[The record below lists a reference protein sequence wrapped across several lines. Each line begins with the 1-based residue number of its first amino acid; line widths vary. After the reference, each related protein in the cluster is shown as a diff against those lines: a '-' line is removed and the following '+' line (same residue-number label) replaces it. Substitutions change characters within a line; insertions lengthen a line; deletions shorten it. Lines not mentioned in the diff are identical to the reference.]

1 MQKLNHNRSYYY
13 YKRDIYSCLKKLGLK
28 KGSSAYFTTSLGM
41 FGILVDKK
49 KGEDLNKIFFNII
62 KKIIGPKGNIIVP
75 TYSYTFKGFG
85 FEENTYD
92 LKKTKSEI
100 GPFPN
105 FFLKQKGVIR
115 SIDPMMSMAGVGPK
129 VKKLFYNLPH
139 SSFGKDCVYERLLKI
154 KNFLNISLGLG
165 PNWTPFNH
173 YADELQKVEYR
184 YKKLFF
190 GKIKT
195 SNIKK
200 NIFWVFTVRPS
211 SPCATANS
219 HKVGNLAEKKKIW
232 NSLKLGRAMI
242 YLSNYKKYFLFTRKL
257 QKKNPWILA
266 QGPKCNILKSEKKK
280 FHSKNIITQSLEPK
294 KNIEEIIK
302 YFNKFQ
308 IQEFNDNCKNFH
320 KFIKKKYKTN
330 IFKFSTGFE
339 AYDWIIPERKE
350 LIKKKLIFGMDESL
364 VSEFSNF
371 KNNEH
376 GWNLVVCHINYPNSV
391 KSSLLAMDILNH
403 INEFK
408 NIKLKI
414 IFISSIFG
422 LASYYKIQNKKLP
435 KVAIHL
441 NDEFC
446 SEDKNF
452 YDLNYKDIIVDK
464 FFKLNYFNKKRIKKN
479 IYTEGFNPIAKKK
492 IKDLKIKKIFLSF
505 NKNVNKKIYENDK
518 QSLFDMLRLLK

>member
-1 MQKLNHNRSYYY
+1 MQKLNHNKSYCY
-13 YKRDIYSCLKKLGLK
+13 YKKDIISCLKKLGLR
-28 KGSSAYFTTSLGM
+28 KGSSAYLTTSLGM
-41 FGILVDKK
+41 FGILTDKK

-75 TYSYTFKGFG
+75 TYSYTFSS
-85 FEENTYD
+85 FEENIYD
-92 LKKTKSEI
+92 LKKTKSKI

-115 SIDPMMSMAGVGPK
+115 SIDPMMSMAGIGPK
-129 VKKLFYNLPH
+129 VKKLFYNIPH

-173 YADELQKVEYR
+173 YADELQNVEYR

-200 NIFWVFTVRPS
+200 NLFWVFTVRPS

-232 NSLKLGRAMI
+232 NSLKLGRAKI

-266 QGPKCNILKSEKKK
+266 QGPKSNILKSEKKK
-280 FHSKNIITQSLEPK
+280 FCSNNIITQSLEPK
-294 KNIEEIIK
+294 KNIKEIIK
-302 YFNKFQ
+302 YFSKFQ

-320 KFIKKKYKTN
+320 QFIKKKYKTN

-403 INEFK
+403 INKFK

-422 LASYYKIQNKKLP
+422 LASYYKIQNKRLP

-446 SEDKNF
+446 SENKNF
-452 YDLNYKDIIVDK
+452 YDLSYKDIIVDK
-464 FFKLNYFNKKRIKKN
+464 FFKLNYFNKKKIEKN

-505 NKNVNKKIYENDK
+505 NKNVNKKKYENDK
-518 QSLFDMLRLLK
+518 QSLFNILRLLK